1 MGGQNKI
8 TQTKNHGFGRWEV
21 GKGAFFICMY
31 RYVQYIFASRVSVS
45 AYMCVW
51 RLWRY
56 PKYPLQKKYPP
67 SSVSSMRCIHTIYPR
82 LVDVNLHNFHFSTQT
97 SSKTRRLGD
106 SGAVGLGWCV
116 PTTAV
121 KAHVLPSKFA
131 FRSFA
136 SHKARSRGRRGY
148 APQASFFY
156 QFELFSGSLSP
167 SGLGSRPVPQE
178 LRFKLI

>member
-1 MGGQNKI
+1 MRSWQR
-8 TQTKNHGFGRWEV
+8 GFLH
-21 GKGAFFICMY
+21 M
-31 RYVQYIFASRVSVS
+31 YVQVCTIHIRFQGERE
-45 AYMCVW
+45 CVCVCVAIVKISKIPPPKKVPSKQ
-51 RLWRY
+51 RLFYAVY
-56 PKYPLQKKYPP
+56 PYNLSP
-67 SSVSSMRCIHTIYPR
+67 V
-82 LVDVNLHNFHFSTQT
+82 VDVNLHNFHFSTQT

>member
-1 MGGQNKI
+1 
-8 TQTKNHGFGRWEV
+8 
-21 GKGAFFICMY
+21 
-31 RYVQYIFASRVSVS
+31 
-45 AYMCVW
+45 MCVCGDCEDIQN
-51 RLWRY
+51 
-56 PKYPLQKKYPP
+56 PLSKK
-67 SSVSSMRCIHTIYPR
+67 STLQAASLLCGVSIQV
-82 LVDVNLHNFHFSTQT
+82 VDVNLHNFHFSTQA